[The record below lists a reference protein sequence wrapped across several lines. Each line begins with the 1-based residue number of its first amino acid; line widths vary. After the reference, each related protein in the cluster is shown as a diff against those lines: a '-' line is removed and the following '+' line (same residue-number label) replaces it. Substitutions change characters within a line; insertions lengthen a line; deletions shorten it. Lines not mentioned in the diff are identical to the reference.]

1 MYLILYE
8 YTNNLIGKIVIAN
21 GKYCNLDNNPEISID
36 EAIPVIQLSQVP
48 FDKRAFGVVSGIEDA
63 SDKRVGPI
71 DPQGAWTKV
80 QEATLAGAKGK
91 AKLTRDK
98 ELGATKM
105 KMGGKM
111 GRSEKSYG
119 LDKKQ
124 KATKEVN
131 PAGFRKAALK
141 RESELV
147 EKRSGEMAPK
157 LKSKKK

>member
-1 MYLILYE
+1 MAKIKKSGMGSMSGLI
-8 YTNNLIGKIVIAN
+8 
-21 GKYCNLDNNPEISID
+21 
-36 EAIPVIQLSQVP
+36 
-48 FDKRAFGVVSGIEDA
+48 A

>member
-1 MYLILYE
+1 MA
-8 YTNNLIGKIVIAN
+8 KV
-21 GKYCNLDNNPEISID
+21 K
-36 EAIPVIQLSQVP
+36 
-48 FDKRAFGVVSGIEDA
+48 KSGMGSMSGLKA

-80 QEATLAGAKGK
+80 QEATLADARMK
-91 AKLTRDK
+91 ATLKKDK

-105 KMGGKM
+105 KSGGKM
-111 GRSEKSYG
+111 GRSEMQFG
-119 LDKKQ
+119 LNKKQ
-124 KATKEVN
+124 KASKEVN

-141 RESELV
+141 REAELV

>member
-1 MYLILYE
+1 MAKVKKS
-8 YTNNLIGKIVIAN
+8 GM
-21 GKYCNLDNNPEISID
+21 GS
-36 EAIPVIQLSQVP
+36 LS
-48 FDKRAFGVVSGIEDA
+48 GLNA

-71 DPQGAWTKV
+71 DPNGAYTKV
-80 QEATLAGAKGK
+80 QEATLAGARMTP
-91 AKLTRDK
+91 KLKKDK

-111 GRSEKSYG
+111 GRSEMQFG
-119 LDKKQ
+119 LNKKQ

>member
-1 MYLILYE
+1 MAKIKKSGMGSLSGLI
-8 YTNNLIGKIVIAN
+8 
-21 GKYCNLDNNPEISID
+21 
-36 EAIPVIQLSQVP
+36 
-48 FDKRAFGVVSGIEDA
+48 A

-80 QEATLAGAKGK
+80 QEATLAGARSK
-91 AKLTRDK
+91 AKLTKDK

-157 LKSKKK
+157 LKMGKKK

>member
-1 MYLILYE
+1 MA
-8 YTNNLIGKIVIAN
+8 KIKKSKD
-21 GKYCNLDNNPEISID
+21 GMGS
-36 EAIPVIQLSQVP
+36 LSGL
-48 FDKRAFGVVSGIEDA
+48 KA

-71 DPQGAWTKV
+71 DPMGAYTKV
-80 QEATLAGAKGK
+80 QEATLAGATMTPSLKK
-91 AKLTRDK
+91 NK

-111 GRSEKSYG
+111 GRSEKQFG

-131 PAGFRKAALK
+131 PASFRKAAIK
-141 RESELV
+141 RESELI
-147 EKRSGEMAPK
+147 EKRSGEIAPK

>member
-1 MYLILYE
+1 MA
-8 YTNNLIGKIVIAN
+8 KI
-21 GKYCNLDNNPEISID
+21 K
-36 EAIPVIQLSQVP
+36 
-48 FDKRAFGVVSGIEDA
+48 KSGMGSMSGLKA
-63 SDKRVGPI
+63 SDKRVGPV

-80 QEATLAGAKGK
+80 QEATLAGARMTP
-91 AKLTRDK
+91 KLKKDK

-105 KMGGKM
+105 KNGGKM
-111 GRSEKSYG
+111 GRSEKQFG

-124 KATKEVN
+124 GASKEVN

-157 LKSKKK
+157 VKSKKK

>member
-1 MYLILYE
+1 M
-8 YTNNLIGKIVIAN
+8 GKIKKSKD
-21 GKYCNLDNNPEISID
+21 GMGSM
-36 EAIPVIQLSQVP
+36 
-48 FDKRAFGVVSGIEDA
+48 SGLNA

-80 QEATLAGAKGK
+80 QEATLADARMK
-91 AKLTRDK
+91 ATLKRDK

-105 KMGGKM
+105 KSGGKM

-119 LDKKQ
+119 LDKKSP
-124 KATKEVN
+124 AHKEIN

-141 RESELV
+141 RESEII
-147 EKRSGEMAPK
+147 EKRSGEMAPR

>member
-1 MYLILYE
+1 MAKIKKSGMGSLSGLI
-8 YTNNLIGKIVIAN
+8 
-21 GKYCNLDNNPEISID
+21 
-36 EAIPVIQLSQVP
+36 
-48 FDKRAFGVVSGIEDA
+48 A

>member
-1 MYLILYE
+1 MA
-8 YTNNLIGKIVIAN
+8 KI
-21 GKYCNLDNNPEISID
+21 K
-36 EAIPVIQLSQVP
+36 
-48 FDKRAFGVVSGIEDA
+48 KSGMGSMSGLKA

-80 QEATLAGAKGK
+80 QEATLADARMK
-91 AKLTRDK
+91 ATLKKDK

-105 KMGGKM
+105 KSGGKM
-111 GRSEKSYG
+111 GRSEMQFG
-119 LDKKQ
+119 LNKKQ
-124 KATKEVN
+124 KASKEVN